1 MSRNKPMTGFSSDDL
16 LKFAVSNGM
25 INADEVLEE
34 MNKKRRKEILDNHP
48 YEIYQGAGKDRR
60 WKTHVPDPGKKE
72 GRRLICKKDRN
83 DLLEALY
90 DFYENQEHNEERSL
104 QRMTLE
110 DLYPRWLEYKTLHT
124 TAVSYINRIKSDW
137 NTHYKGSPITKK
149 PLRKIT
155 KLELDEWAHTLIRKH
170 DMTRKKYNNVQVIML
185 QALDYAVDLGILDF
199 NPMSQVKIDGKMYR
213 HEKKKP
219 DKTQVYTADEI
230 QAIIEL
236 AWKDFYDEVKD
247 YRLSPLALIFQYQT
261 GVRIGELV
269 ALRYEDI
276 ETPNYIHVQRM
287 YRRDAR
293 EIVEHTKT
301 KDGDRQVYLTELAKE
316 VIEAAREYQKSHGY
330 DSEGFIFAL
339 DDKIIPQRSINTLLI
354 KYCKILDIPYRSSHK
369 NRKSYGSALL
379 NNGVSINTVRQMIG
393 HADEQTTLKYYLYD
407 QSLDADKERQVEK
420 ALKPK
425 DKGFS
430 MRI

>member
-1 MSRNKPMTGFSSDDL
+1 M
-16 LKFAVSNGM
+16 
-25 INADEVLEE
+25 
-34 MNKKRRKEILDNHP
+34 
-48 YEIYQGAGKDRR
+48 
-60 WKTHVPDPGKKE
+60 
-72 GRRLICKKDRN
+72 ICKKERN

-90 DFYENQEHNEERSL
+90 DFYENQEHKEERSL

-137 NTHYKGSPITKK
+137 NTHYKDSLITKK

-330 DSEGFIFAL
+330 DSKGFIFAL

>member
-1 MSRNKPMTGFSSDDL
+1 
-16 LKFAVSNGM
+16 
-25 INADEVLEE
+25 
-34 MNKKRRKEILDNHP
+34 
-48 YEIYQGAGKDRR
+48 
-60 WKTHVPDPGKKE
+60 
-72 GRRLICKKDRN
+72 
-83 DLLEALY
+83 
-90 DFYENQEHNEERSL
+90 
-104 QRMTLE
+104 
-110 DLYPRWLEYKTLHT
+110 
-124 TAVSYINRIKSDW
+124 
-137 NTHYKGSPITKK
+137 
-149 PLRKIT
+149 
-155 KLELDEWAHTLIRKH
+155 
-170 DMTRKKYNNVQVIML
+170 
-185 QALDYAVDLGILDF
+185 
-199 NPMSQVKIDGKMYR
+199 
-213 HEKKKP
+213 
-219 DKTQVYTADEI
+219 
-230 QAIIEL
+230 
-236 AWKDFYDEVKD
+236 
-247 YRLSPLALIFQYQT
+247 
-261 GVRIGELV
+261 
-269 ALRYEDI
+269 
-276 ETPNYIHVQRM
+276 M

-354 KYCKILDIPYRSSHK
+354 KYCKILDILYRSSHK